1 MDDKKSL
8 EDLKKESI
16 GDEKIVRTEVI
27 FTPLLV
33 VAPLLVGF
41 FLIYDWY
48 IRDFIL
54 NELNL
59 AGELILGI
67 IIIIGNILFAIPFIK
82 SLTKFSREK
91 Q

>member
-1 MDDKKSL
+1 MNNVKNQ
-8 EDLKKESI
+8 EYLKKEKFS
-16 GDEKIVRTEVI
+16 DEKIVRTEII

-48 IRDFIL
+48 IRDFL
-54 NELNL
+54 WNDLNL
-59 AGELILGI
+59 LGELILGFI
-67 IIIIGNILFAIPFIK
+67 IIVGNILFDIPFIK
-82 SLTKFSREK
+82 SLKSFSKEK